1 MRILVNWTPL
11 SCPWLNMTVL
21 GGSNFGLNTSTAALR
36 NSSCTSIPI
45 PEDKSNYWFPVRFTP
60 SCFFNIPKDRYMYS
74 KCIFSVLC
82 SKMCS
87 RVLSILTDGKTA
99 HSRGE
104 TLVASIVPFFWA
116 KANTASVAMLS
127 CRWPYPIGFKSLTHN
142 RTRCK
147 GASFVAPN
155 WIWYCLRTDYLFN
168 DTPGYTTE
176 FPEDVS
182 ANTICHV
189 VEHWPLLM
197 L

>member
-104 TLVASIVPFFWA
+104 TLVASICALFL
-116 KANTASVAMLS
+116 KKSKHTASVAMLS

-142 RTRCK
+142 RTRCR
-147 GASFVAPN
+147 GVSLWHQIGSDIVFAQIICSTTLLDILRSFQK
-155 WIWYCLRTDYLFN
+155 T
-168 DTPGYTTE
+168 
-176 FPEDVS
+176 
-182 ANTICHV
+182 
-189 VEHWPLLM
+189 
-197 L
+197 